1 MYNLSELNKTTS
13 LPLFSYAC
21 VECFGKHYRFET
33 KALQE
38 KCVDIALAVEML
50 YMATIPGA
58 FDIAVIVT
66 GDKDFMPALEKTRL
80 LGKRVAICSMRNGCN
95 GDLVRIEN
103 RIRDFEMIWL
113 DDYLDELIVPKRDP
127 QDKQGLP
134 VLFIVV
140 AALPCRT

>member
-1 MYNLSELNKTTS
+1 M
-13 LPLFSYAC
+13 
-21 VECFGKHYRFET
+21 
-33 KALQE
+33 
-38 KCVDIALAVEML
+38 DIALAVEML

-95 GDLVRIEN
+95 GDLIRIEN

-113 DDYLDELIVPKRDP
+113 DDYLDELIVPKHDP
-127 QDKQGLP
+127 QDKQGTAYVVYCCFT
-134 VLFIVV
+134 VLNTIYTE
-140 AALPCRT
+140 ANPHD

>member
-1 MYNLSELNKTTS
+1 MLYI
-13 LPLFSYAC
+13 
-21 VECFGKHYRFET
+21 RFET

-58 FDIAVIVT
+58 FDLAVIVT

-103 RIRDFEMIWL
+103 RIRDFDMIWL
-113 DDYLDELIVPKRDP
+113 DDYLDELIVPKRNA
-127 QDKQGLP
+127 QDKLGMYTNMNMFP
-134 VLFIVV
+134 RIN
-140 AALPCRT
+140 ALGIIYVYGECIF